1 MAEYPFT
8 AADLDALRQ
17 WDTPTLC
24 NALELVVPHRRGYG
38 FTIRPLVA
46 SDPTLKPSAAW
57 PAPRRS
63 APPRPPAGRARW
75 TARPGSAGTS
85 MSRIRRCPPWW

>member
-17 WDTPTLC
+17 WDTPTIC

-46 SDPTLKPSAAW
+46 SDPTLKPVCGLARTATIRAAS
-57 PAPRRS
+57 PAKRPKRS
-63 APPRPPAGRARW
+63 MKAGDQ
-75 TARPGSAGTS
+75 
-85 MSRIRRCPPWW
+85 MSRSSGQP

>member
-17 WDTPTLC
+17 WDTPTIC

-46 SDPTLKPSAAW
+46 SDPALRPVCGLARTATIRAASPSGL
-57 PAPRRS
+57 S
-63 APPRPPAGRARW
+63 L
-75 TARPGSAGTS
+75 
-85 MSRIRRCPPWW
+85 IHI